1 MRALGNGVTLTIAP
15 APRIA
20 EWAWL
25 GQLPYV
31 KALRLQ
37 EQVRN
42 QVADG
47 TAADTLLLLEHEPV
61 ITLGRSANPANVLAS
76 PEDLRESGIAVVR
89 TSRGGDVTFHGPGQV
104 MGYPV
109 FRLQRGIRA
118 HVRAMGDGIVA
129 TLGSLGIAA
138 EWRESQPGVWV
149 GSDKICAVGVHV
161 RRRVAMHGFAL
172 NVNTDLAA
180 FRTIVPCGLREAG
193 VTSIAKLLGNAR
205 NLDNMDN
212 LERIAQGLSHA
223 FEHSF
228 GMRMVRISASSSR
241 LQIANENL

>member
-1 MRALGNGVTLTIAP
+1 MRALADGLTLVIASTP
-15 APRIA
+15 QPA

-25 GQLPYV
+25 GRVSYA

-37 EQVRN
+37 EQVRD

-47 TAADTLLLLEHEPV
+47 RAADTLLLLEHDPV

-76 PEDLRESGIAVVR
+76 PEDLRDSGIAVVR

-109 FRLQRGIRA
+109 FRLQRGVLA
-118 HVRAMGDGIVA
+118 HVRAMVSGIIA
-129 TLGSLGIAA
+129 TLGPLGIVA
-138 EWRESQPGVWV
+138 EWRESHPGVWV

-161 RRRVAMHGFAL
+161 RRRVATHGFAL

-180 FRTIVPCGLREAG
+180 FRTIVPCGLRDAG
-193 VTSIAKLLGNAR
+193 VTSIAKLLGSAR
-205 NLDNMDN
+205 
-212 LERIAQGLSHA
+212 EPEAIAQRLSHA
-223 FEHSF
+223 FEQSF

-241 LQIANENL
+241 LQIANEDL